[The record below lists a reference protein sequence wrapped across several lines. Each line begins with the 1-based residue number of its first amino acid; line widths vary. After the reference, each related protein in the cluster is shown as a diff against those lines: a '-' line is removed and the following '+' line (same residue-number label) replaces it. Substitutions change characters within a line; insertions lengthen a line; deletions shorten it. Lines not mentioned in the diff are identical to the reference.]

1 MAIILLVENV
11 EKEIFRHE
19 VLLKSAYKPA
29 QGVLL
34 ASSEA
39 RSCGLIVHSAITW
52 RYLDLAE
59 IENLKLGR

>member
-11 EKEIFRHE
+11 EGEIFRHE

-34 ASSEA
+34 ASEEA
-39 RSCGLIVHSAITW
+39 KGCGLVVHAAETW
-52 RYLDLAE
+52 RYLNLAE